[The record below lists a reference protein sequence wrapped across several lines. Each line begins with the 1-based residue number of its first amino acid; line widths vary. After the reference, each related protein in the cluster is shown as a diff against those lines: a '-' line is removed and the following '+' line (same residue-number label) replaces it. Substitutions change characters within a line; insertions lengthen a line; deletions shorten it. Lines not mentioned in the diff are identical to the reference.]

1 MTLINPNIERM
12 LQLKLDGMAE
22 AMRDHQDVPDIDR
35 LDFHDRL
42 AMLLESEVTHRNN
55 KSYRAYLRKAQ
66 LRYRACIEDVDCSAG
81 RGLSR
86 TELTQLAAG
95 NWIRKSIN
103 LTITGA
109 TGTGKT
115 WLACAIAH
123 QACRQRRSA
132 LYRRVPELVAELD
145 AARQK
150 GRITSL
156 MRRLTRLDLLV
167 LDDWGLQDFT
177 AQARRDLLEIVEMR
191 DQRKSTLIA
200 SQIPT
205 KLWHQAIGEPTIADA
220 ILDRIIHNAY
230 HIALKGKSMRRTLV
244 PPALAE
250 LGDIDR

>member
-1 MTLINPNIERM
+1 
-12 LQLKLDGMAE
+12 
-22 AMRDHQDVPDIDR
+22 
-35 LDFHDRL
+35 
-42 AMLLESEVTHRNN
+42 
-55 KSYRAYLRKAQ
+55 
-66 LRYRACIEDVDCSAG
+66 
-81 RGLSR
+81 
-86 TELTQLAAG
+86 
-95 NWIRKSIN
+95 
-103 LTITGA
+103 
-109 TGTGKT
+109 
-115 WLACAIAH
+115 
-123 QACRQRRSA
+123 
-132 LYRRVPELVAELD
+132 
-145 AARQK
+145 
-150 GRITSL
+150 

-191 DQRKSTLIA
+191 GQRKSTLIA

>member
-1 MTLINPNIERM
+1 
-12 LQLKLDGMAE
+12 
-22 AMRDHQDVPDIDR
+22 
-35 LDFHDRL
+35 
-42 AMLLESEVTHRNN
+42 
-55 KSYRAYLRKAQ
+55 
-66 LRYRACIEDVDCSAG
+66 
-81 RGLSR
+81 
-86 TELTQLAAG
+86 
-95 NWIRKSIN
+95 
-103 LTITGA
+103 
-109 TGTGKT
+109 
-115 WLACAIAH
+115 
-123 QACRQRRSA
+123 
-132 LYRRVPELVAELD
+132 
-145 AARQK
+145 
-150 GRITSL
+150 